1 MTSPLE
7 KEVLNALFRQEKP
20 IIFSLKSGLEKLG
33 RGHHK
38 TSHMNRNQHADALMK
53 GLDATKGSKQDWTEG
68 NLWGRVLDFAN
79 KKKLLNDIRLN
90 AIWELVKKNGKW
102 SDEYAKVSTKVE
114 EKYFP
119 RGQGAGP
126 RPKKQRGEIK
136 SVGNSWRGDVREI
149 EVPDIPE
156 GQGGSVLGAS
166 APAPPERPEVD
177 KTLLKVKDDRIALL
191 EKRNRELLN
200 EVQEEKRFGKQE
212 VQRSFDKN
220 REIRDLLRR
229 LAFYEGGEQGR
240 LARLIREYD
249 PDDKVF
255 EFNNLYDADLSV
267 EGRKFGNISE
277 FSEFIL
283 LPVEKELILFD
294 KENALFY
301 DKSGRVI
308 GKGDFSQ
315 PDNSVIK
322 NVVLED
328 KQFTERIEGQADR
341 RLGTNARQRTQIA
354 EFNRKIERYFDSDRE
369 DDDLLGEYLFDD
381 GFDRDI
387 ILEEKP
393 EGSRNFVAYDDDA
406 DIIGEWDPIKG
417 LIRQERYREEK
428 RKREE
433 EEKRKEREKVEIEGT
448 SLSYKGFDYKYNPE
462 TKEIMDEDDD
472 EVVGKVYEEGGELKI
487 KFEGYMATS
496 EEDTDEESTD
506 EDTDDDTD
514 SDIETD
520 TEQVQLEFVDLI
532 VTEIDYDEA
541 KGRFDSELVN
551 EEADVLGFFN
561 NRDDLSG
568 KIDWEDLDDFEWL
581 SESVR
586 QTYLETMRDLMEDS
600 GAGYMI
606 TSAEARVPKK
616 IFKKVQDQQIGGM
629 TKGHF
634 HKEVPVILHGGELVI
649 PKKHV
654 EEVMRQSPL
663 AHQISKIPPTWQ
675 KIKKIVK

>member
-20 IIFSLKSGLEKLG
+20 IIFSLKAGLEKLG

-53 GLDATKGSKQDWTEG
+53 GLEATKGSKQDWTEG
-68 NLWGRVLDFAN
+68 NLWQRVLDFSN
-79 KKKLLNDIRLN
+79 KKKPLNDIRLN

-114 EKYFP
+114 EQYLP
-119 RGQGAGP
+119 QGQGQGP
-126 RPKKQRGEIK
+126 TRKKQRGEVK
-136 SVGNSWRGDVREI
+136 RVSAEVREV
-149 EVPDIPE
+149 EVPVVPE

-200 EVQEEKRFGKQE
+200 EVQEEKRFRGE
-212 VQRSFDKN
+212 VVKRSFDKDT
-220 REIRDLLRR
+220 EYRDLLRR
-229 LAFYEGGEQGR
+229 LAFYEGAEQGR
-240 LARLIREYD
+240 LARLIEEYD
-249 PDDKVF
+249 PEEKVF
-255 EFNNLYDADLSV
+255 EFNNLYDKDLSV

-283 LPVEKELILFD
+283 LPVERELILFD
-294 KENALFY
+294 KENGLFY
-301 DKSGRVI
+301 EKSGRVI

-315 PDNSVIK
+315 SNNSVIK

-328 KQFTERIEGQADR
+328 KEFTERIQGQADK
-341 RLGTNARQRTQIA
+341 RLGTNAEQRRQIA
-354 EFNRKIERYFDSDRE
+354 DFNRKIKNYLDSDRE
-369 DDDLLGEYLFDD
+369 DDDLLGSYLFDD
-381 GFDRDI
+381 GFTRDI

-393 EGSRNFVAYDDDA
+393 EGSRNFIAYDDDA
-406 DIIGEWDPIKG
+406 DIVGEWDPIKG

-428 RKREE
+428 EKREE
-433 EEKRKEREKVEIEGT
+433 EEKRKKRDKVVIEGT
-448 SLSYKGFDYKYNPE
+448 SVSYRGFDYKYNPD

-496 EEDTDEESTD
+496 EEEEISSD
-506 EDTDDDTD
+506 SEDDDTD

-520 TEQVQLEFVDLI
+520 SEQVQLEFVDLI

-541 KGRFDSELVN
+541 KGKFDSELVN
-551 EEADVLGFFN
+551 EEADILGFFN
-561 NRDDLSG
+561 NREDLSG
-568 KIDWEDLDDFEWL
+568 KIDWEDLDDFEWI
-581 SESVR
+581 SESIR
-586 QTYLETMRDLMEDS
+586 QTYLETMRDLMEDA
-600 GAGYMI
+600 GAGYLI
-606 TSAEARVPKK
+606 TSAEARVPTK
-616 IFKKVQDQQIGGM
+616 IFKKVQEQQIGGM